1 LPQSFRVDDGI
12 GVFPVHGSGGWLE
25 FSSPLTERLTLN
37 LFGGR
42 QDNRAR
48 DLLTGDVARNVSYAG
63 NLIYRLGPNVLVSV
77 EALQKRTRLLPGADQ
92 IHNRYDL
99 AVGYLF

>member
-1 LPQSFRVDDGI
+1 MQ
-12 GVFPVHGSGGWLE
+12 

-48 DLLTGDVARNVSYAG
+48 DLGTGDVAHNISYAG

-77 EALQKRTRLLPGADQ
+77 EALQKRTRLLPGTDQ
-92 IHNRYDL
+92 VHNHYDL
-99 AVGYLF
+99 AVGYSF